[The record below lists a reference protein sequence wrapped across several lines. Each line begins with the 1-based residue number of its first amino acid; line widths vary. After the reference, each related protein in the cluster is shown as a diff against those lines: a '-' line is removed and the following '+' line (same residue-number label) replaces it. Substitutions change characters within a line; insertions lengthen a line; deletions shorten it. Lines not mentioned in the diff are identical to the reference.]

1 MAKGLALAYHN
12 LAVMLEAGLPFTR
25 ALGTV
30 ASGQRGGLKRAFS
43 RLADGAREGTPLSET
58 MRGMPRIFSPLE
70 VTIVESAETSG
81 SLPDTLEMLADWHDF
96 SNRMRARVLSGMLMP
111 ALIFHLAALI
121 IPVPDIVLRGLGLE
135 GYLVFV
141 LRILGAFY
149 IVAGVIFIILRM
161 TPQRGA
167 ARVVF
172 DSIGLRIPILG
183 RALHKLALSRYS
195 WVYHMLSK
203 AGVPATEVAEKSVAA
218 TSNAVV
224 AGRLKGG
231 VASAR
236 AGHPVSEGF
245 SEELPADFLNIWRMG
260 EESGT
265 LEKVTKRLAERNA
278 EDAEFWFKEI
288 TRWTPR
294 LVYAIIAVF
303 LILMVFR
310 GYGMIS
316 DAFMSW

>member
-30 ASGQRGGLKRAFS
+30 ASGQRRRLERAFS

-58 MRGMPRIFSPLE
+58 MSGMPRIFSPLE

-81 SLPDTLEMLADWHDF
+81 SLPDTFEMLADWHDF
-96 SNRMRARVLSGMLMP
+96 SDRMRARVLSGMLMP

-121 IPVPDIVLRGLGLE
+121 IPVPDVVLRGLGLG

-141 LRILGAFY
+141 LRILAPFY
-149 IVAGVIFIILRM
+149 IVGVVIFIILRM
-161 TPQRGA
+161 TPQRGP

-203 AGVPATEVAEKSVAA
+203 AGVPATGVAEKATVA

-288 TRWTPR
+288 AKWSPR
-294 LVYAIIAVF
+294 LVYLLVGLF
-303 LILMVFR
+303 MVIMIFR
-310 GYGMIS
+310 LWGMIS
-316 DAFMSW
+316 NMVSSF